1 MTRLR
6 TVPPRTALVLVVGV
20 MLAASPEARQGD
32 ANALRDDL
40 RQRYDILALQDGVG
54 LVPRGSGRDVRLIE
68 IRDGA
73 VFING
78 DTVTGRELRDRVGRD
93 ADLVLRVSYL
103 TAAEQRRLAE
113 SAAPLP
119 SAAPSMP
126 GAPAPPPLP
135 GVVEPPDPPE
145 PPDIP
150 RSVRRGGDVV
160 RIVGNVTIARD
171 ERVEGDVVVVLGNAY
186 IDGEVDGEV
195 TVVMGN
201 AYLGNES
208 VVRDDVN
215 VIGGMLNRAG
225 GARVEGTIDNVSIGA
240 GPWPRPNVGGFL
252 RDTIGGRIGSLAGT
266 LIRIG
271 LLALFSLIVVAFAG
285 TSIERIA
292 DRTAEDPL
300 RAGLVGFFAQLVFF
314 PLLVITCI
322 VLAISIIGIPLLLL
336 LPFAIFGAIV
346 MCLVGFTGV
355 AYQAGRWLNAR
366 VGWTDRSPYA
376 TVLVGIM
383 LIALV
388 TILARSAAVAG
399 GTFFTFP
406 LVATGFFVEYLAWT
420 LGMGA
425 VILAWLQRRRSITPP
440 PLPAA

>member
-6 TVPPRTALVLVVGV
+6 TARTRAALVLVLGV
-20 MLAASPEARQGD
+20 LAAPAEARQGD
-32 ANALRDDL
+32 VTAVRDDL

-54 LVPRGSGRDVRLIE
+54 LVPRDSGRDIRLIE

-73 VFING
+73 VYING
-78 DTVTGRELRDRVGRD
+78 DTVTGRELRDRLGRD

-113 SAAPLP
+113 SAAP
-119 SAAPSMP
+119 AATAPPPVP
-126 GAPAPPPLP
+126 GAPPPPP
-135 GVVEPPDPPE
+135 IVEPPDVPE

-160 RIVGNVTIARD
+160 RIVGNVNIARD
-171 ERVEGDVVVVLGNAY
+171 ERVDGDVVVVMGNAY

-215 VIGGMLNRAG
+215 VIGGMLNRAT
-225 GARVEGTIDNVSIGA
+225 GARVEGNIDNVSVGT

-252 RDTIGGRIGSLAGT
+252 RDTFVGRIGSLAGT

-285 TSIERIA
+285 NSIERIA

-355 AYQAGRWLNAR
+355 AYQAGRWVNTR
-366 VGWTDRSPYA
+366 FGWGGRGAYS
-376 TVLVGIM
+376 TVLIGII
-383 LIALV
+383 LIALL
-388 TILARSAAVAG
+388 TILARSAAIAG
-399 GTFFTFP
+399 GQFFTWPF
-406 LVATGFFVEYLAWT
+406 LATGLFVEYLAWT
-420 LGMGA
+420 LGIGA
-425 VILAWLQRRRSITPP
+425 VILAWLQRRRGITPP

>member
-6 TVPPRTALVLVVGV
+6 TVPPRAALVLALGVV
-20 MLAASPEARQGD
+20 LAASLEARQGD
-32 ANALRDDL
+32 ATALRDNL

-54 LVPRGSGRDVRLIE
+54 LVPRDGGRDIRLIE

-78 DTVTGRELRDRVGRD
+78 DTVTGRELRDRLGRD

-103 TAAEQRRLAE
+103 TAAEQRRMAG
-113 SAAPLP
+113 SAAPP
-119 SAAPSMP
+119 VGAPPVP
-126 GAPAPPPLP
+126 GVPAPPPLP
-135 GVVEPPDPPE
+135 GVDPPE
-145 PPDIP
+145 PPGPPEID
-150 RSVRRGGDVV
+150 RNVRRGGDIV
-160 RIVGNVTIARD
+160 RIVGNVTVARD
-171 ERVEGDVVVVLGNAY
+171 ERVEGDVVVIMGNAN

-208 VVRDDVN
+208 VIRDDVN
-215 VIGGMLNRAG
+215 VIGGMLNRAS
-225 GARVEGTIDNVSIGA
+225 GARVEGNIDNVGVGT

-252 RDTIGGRIGSLAGT
+252 RDTVAGRLGSLAGS

-285 TSIERIA
+285 NSIERIA
-292 DRTAEDPL
+292 DRTAADPL

-336 LPFAIFGAIV
+336 LPFAVFGAIV

-366 VGWTDRSPYA
+366 FGWTDRSPYV
-376 TVLVGIM
+376 TVLVGII
-383 LIALV
+383 LIGLV

-399 GTFFTFP
+399 GAFLTFP

-425 VILAWLQRRRSITPP
+425 VILAWLQRRRGGVAPP

>member
-1 MTRLR
+1 
-6 TVPPRTALVLVVGV
+6 V
-20 MLAASPEARQGD
+20 LAATLEARQGD
-32 ANALRDDL
+32 TDALRDDL

-54 LVPRGSGRDVRLIE
+54 LVPRDSGRDIRLVE

-78 DTVTGRELRDRVGRD
+78 DTVTGRELRDRLGRD

-113 SAAPLP
+113 GAAPPAAATP
-119 SAAPSMP
+119 SLP
-126 GAPAPPPLP
+126 GAPAPPPPP
-135 GVVEPPDPPE
+135 GVTEPPDVPE
-145 PPDIP
+145 PRGIE

-160 RIVGNVTIARD
+160 RIIGNVTIARD
-171 ERVEGDVVVVLGNAY
+171 ERVEGDVVVVMGNAY

-215 VIGGMLNRAG
+215 VIGGMLNRAN
-225 GARVEGTIDNVSIGA
+225 GARVEGTIDNVSVGT
-240 GPWPRPNVGGFL
+240 GPWPRTNVGGFL

-285 TSIERIA
+285 NSIERIA
-292 DRTAEDPL
+292 DRTAQDPL

-366 VGWTDRSPYA
+366 FGWTDRSPYA
-376 TVLVGIM
+376 TVLVGII

-425 VILAWLQRRRSITPP
+425 VILAWLHRRRGITPP